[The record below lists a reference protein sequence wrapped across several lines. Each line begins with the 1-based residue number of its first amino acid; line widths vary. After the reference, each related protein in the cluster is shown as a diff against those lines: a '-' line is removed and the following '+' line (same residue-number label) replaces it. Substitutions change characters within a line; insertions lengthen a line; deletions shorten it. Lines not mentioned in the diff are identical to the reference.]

1 MNWRSC
7 QALDCFNKLESLI
20 DAGGTNAV
28 EEARTLLRRFEGCSQ
43 LVSTAIDDLLIEL
56 MTLVFLVEGGSE
68 PSQNSARRL
77 ARIRLSK
84 VKLLL
89 ANP

>member
-1 MNWRSC
+1 M
-7 QALDCFNKLESLI
+7 DCFNKLESLI

-28 EEARTLLRRFEGCSQ
+28 AEARTLLRQFEGCSQ

-56 MTLVFLVEGGSE
+56 MTLVFLVDGGRE
-68 PSQNSARRL
+68 ASQNSARRL

-89 ANP
+89 AKP